1 MEPTDA
7 EKLKGRRAQ
16 LFLYAVIALLIAVP
30 VFIYLAQQA
39 R

>member
-1 MEPTDA
+1 MEASEA

-16 LFLYAVIALLIAVP
+16 VFLVLLMALMIGAPLAVYALRL
-30 VFIYLAQQA
+30 